1 MKKVVLEQADIEVFE
16 KKVNELPVFA
26 KNVAENMEVSV
37 AVQSLM
43 QWMGSKVVDVEEA
56 TEEK

>member
-1 MKKVVLEQADIEVFE
+1 MKKIVLESADIELFE

-26 KNVAENMEVSV
+26 KNVAENMAVSV

-43 QWMGSKVVDVEEA
+43 QWLGSKIVDDENAQVVE
-56 TEEK
+56 

>member
-1 MKKVVLEQADIEVFE
+1 MKKVILEPADIEAFE

-26 KNVAENMEVSV
+26 KNVAENMAVSV
-37 AVQSLM
+37 AVQNLM
-43 QWMGSKVVDVEEA
+43 QWMGSKIVDVEEA